1 MKNDCSVVKDLIP
14 LYTEGLVSSETKEF
28 IYEHCRSCEKCKEL
42 VKAIADSSDCQEEN
56 TLDTKK
62 DKIWNEIAS
71 KERRKKKVKYIILSF
86 IAIFL
91 ILSTVFIYS
100 FFIRGNTWFTKY
112 DLTYTEQTINQS
124 NFSKNDINAAA
135 EEVKQYFKNN
145 FGGCV
150 LLRLSY
156 DEEKTLDQEWH
167 REYPEAICFT
177 SDYYMLKE
185 PVAGDMHRN
194 RNNWNWTVLHDFDG
208 NWRVVSYGYG

>member
-28 IYEHCRSCEKCKEL
+28 IDEHCQSCEKCKKLLE
-42 VKAIADSSDCQEEN
+42 AIVDSSDGQE
-56 TLDTKK
+56 TTDYKK
-62 DKIWNEIAS
+62 EKIWNEIAS
-71 KERRKKKVKYIILSF
+71 KEGRKKKVKYIILSF
-86 IAIFL
+86 AAIFL
-91 ILSTVFIYS
+91 ILSAVFIYS
-100 FFIRGNTWFTKY
+100 FGIKGNTWFTKY
-112 DLTYTEQTINQS
+112 DFTYTEQTRNQS
-124 NFSKNDINAAA
+124 NFSENDINAAA
-135 EEVKQYFKNN
+135 EAVKQYFKNN

-156 DEEKTLDQEWH
+156 DEENTLDQKYH

-194 RNNWNWTVLHDFDG
+194 RNNWNWTVLHDSDG
-208 NWRVVSYGYG
+208 SWRVVNYGYG

>member
-28 IYEHCRSCEKCKEL
+28 IDEHCQSCNKCKEL
-42 VKAIADSSDCQEEN
+42 IEAVAASYDGQTADVNDNEKEI
-56 TLDTKK
+56 
-62 DKIWNEIAS
+62 IWNEIAG
-71 KERRKKKVKYIILSF
+71 KERRKKKVKYIILSST
-86 IAIFL
+86 AVLL
-91 ILSTVFIYS
+91 ILSTVVIYS

-124 NFSKNDINAAA
+124 NFSENDINAAA
-135 EEVKQYFKNN
+135 EEVKQFFKNN

-156 DEEKTLDQEWH
+156 NEENTLDREWH
-167 REYPEAICFT
+167 PEYPEAIIFE

-185 PVAGDMHRN
+185 PVAGDMNRD
-194 RNNWNWTVLHDFDG
+194 RNNWNWTVIHNSDG
-208 NWRVVSYGYG
+208 GWRVAGYGYG

>member
-42 VKAIADSSDCQEEN
+42 VKAIADSSVSQEEN

-62 DKIWNEIAS
+62 EKIWNEIAS

-145 FGGCV
+145 FIIF
-150 LLRLSY
+150 
-156 DEEKTLDQEWH
+156 E
-167 REYPEAICFT
+167 

-194 RNNWNWTVLHDFDG
+194 RNNWNWTVLHDSDG
-208 NWRVVSYGYG
+208 SWRVVGYGYG